1 MRVCTYNLPV
11 RYTSLELDC
20 RLDLVLQPHEGI
32 QVRRTQDINFEVDA
46 VKQRDIEKY

>member
-20 RLDLVLQPHEGI
+20 RLDLVPQPYKGI
-32 QVRRTQDINFEVDA
+32 QVRRTQNINFAVDA
-46 VKQRDIEKY
+46 LKEWDIKKY